1 MIIINRALELCEG
14 RGGRPGLASLISLR
28 FLWTLSNTQQ
38 QHDNNPRSIETMRL
52 KTQANFHVFTTIV
65 RARNNQISFRVFAL
79 QYVSHQSKNVQSRKR
94 NLTQAFAELCL
105 AVQQNVGFC
114 AKGTKVMVSVR
125 IVKHVLIWHVAKQRV
140 IW

>member
-1 MIIINRALELCEG
+1 MIIINRINRALELCEG

-65 RARNNQISFRVFAL
+65 CARNNQISFRVFAL
-79 QYVSHQSKNVQSRKR
+79 QYVSHQSKNVV
-94 NLTQAFAELCL
+94 TQA
-105 AVQQNVGFC
+105 
-114 AKGTKVMVSVR
+114 
-125 IVKHVLIWHVAKQRV
+125 
-140 IW
+140 